1 MPIATAPNPANARAS
16 TSNSLAQDEGGRDAN
31 VWGDSRLW
39 SGRYVWGPEDLT
51 DLGFAFP
58 SRPMLLMKLHE
69 GHGAFDGFFFGWELE
84 DREAADNFFGFGEWP
99 VDDFD
104 LSTGQLD
111 ADTLRGLLE
120 SAASFEGAGSDPFF
134 GELYHRVA

>member
-1 MPIATAPNPANARAS
+1 
-16 TSNSLAQDEGGRDAN
+16 
-31 VWGDSRLW
+31 
-39 SGRYVWGPEDLT
+39 
-51 DLGFAFP
+51 
-58 SRPMLLMKLHE
+58 MLLMKLHV

-111 ADTLRGLLE
+111 ADTLSGLLE
-120 SAASFEGAGSDPFF
+120 SAASFEDAGSDPSSLSFAIASLSALGGGGAIF
-134 GELYHRVA
+134 SVLDHHHELHW